1 MLSRFSYMQN
11 LSNYNEFSREQW
23 ETFHGEYNKQAI
35 TDGELRKIKSLDDE
49 ISIDDVK
56 SIYAPIRHLLH
67 IYLKNYRKL
76 TKLKSDFLNSS
87 NKKVPFIIGVSG
99 SVAVGKS
106 TTARLLKIML
116 ERAYPQYNVAQM
128 TTDGFLYPSKIL
140 KERGLMNK
148 KGFPETY
155 DMPKLLKFLSDVKT
169 TTGPIS
175 YPLYSHN
182 IYDIIPDR
190 HEEVNQPDILIVEGI
205 NVLQLTQTSNIYT
218 SDFFDFSIYID
229 AEVEDI
235 EEWFLN
241 RFETLL
247 DLARNDPNSYY
258 YQYTQVPED
267 KALQMARNVWD
278 TINYVNLRD
287 YIKPTMTRAD
297 LILHK
302 AENHQIDKIL
312 LRKY

>member
-1 MLSRFSYMQN
+1 MQS
-11 LSNYNEFSREQW
+11 LANYDEFTRKQW
-23 ETFHGEYNKQAI
+23 ENFHGEYTKQAI

-49 ISIDDVK
+49 ISIDDVR
-56 SIYAPIRHLLH
+56 SVYAPIRHLLH

-76 TKLKSDFLNSS
+76 TKLKNEFVDGSTR
-87 NKKVPFIIGVSG
+87 KIPFIIGVSG

-116 ERAYPQYNVAQM
+116 ERAYPQYKVSQM

-140 KERGLMNK
+140 QERHLMEK

-155 DMPKLLKFLSDVKT
+155 DMAKLLKFLGDVKT
-169 TTGPIS
+169 KGGKIK

-182 IYDIIPDR
+182 IYDIIPGKY
-190 HEEVNQPDILIVEGI
+190 EETDNPDILIVEGI
-205 NVLQLTQTSNIYT
+205 NVLQLPQNEQIYV

-229 AEVEDI
+229 AKMENI

-258 YQYTQVPED
+258 YQFTQIPESD
-267 KALQMARNVWD
+267 AMDMAKNVWQ
-278 TINYVNLRD
+278 TINYPNLRD
-287 YIKPTMTRAD
+287 YIKPTMNRAN

-302 AENHQIDKIL
+302 SEDHQIDKIY

>member
-1 MLSRFSYMQN
+1 MQS
-11 LSNYNEFSREQW
+11 LANYYEFTRKQW
-23 ETFHGEYNKQAI
+23 ENFHGEYTKQAI

-49 ISIDDVK
+49 ISIDDVR

-76 TKLKSDFLNSS
+76 TKLKNEFVGESTR
-87 NKKVPFIIGVSG
+87 KIPFIIGVSG

-116 ERAYPQYNVAQM
+116 ERAYPQYKVSQM

-140 KERGLMNK
+140 KERNLMNK

-155 DMPKLLKFLSDVKT
+155 DMEKLLKFLGEVKT
-169 TTGPIS
+169 KGGRIK

-182 IYDIIPDR
+182 IYDIIPDKY
-190 HEEVNQPDILIVEGI
+190 EETDNPDILIVEGI
-205 NVLQLTQTSNIYT
+205 NVLQLPHNEQIYV

-229 AEVEDI
+229 AEMKDI
-235 EEWFLN
+235 EEWFLK
-241 RFETLL
+241 RFDTLL

-258 YQYTQVPED
+258 YQFTQIPEKD
-267 KALQMARNVWD
+267 AMAMARNVWD
-278 TINYVNLRD
+278 TINYPNLRD
-287 YIKPTMTRAD
+287 YIKPTMNRAD

-302 AENHQIDKIL
+302 SEDHQINKIY

>member
-1 MLSRFSYMQN
+1 MQS
-11 LSNYNEFSREQW
+11 LANYDEFSRKEW
-23 ETFHGEYNKQAI
+23 ENFHGEYKKQAI

-49 ISIDDVK
+49 ISIDDVR
-56 SIYAPIRHLLH
+56 SVYAPIRHLLH

-76 TKLKSDFLNSS
+76 TKLKNEFLN
-87 NKKVPFIIGVSG
+87 NKVRKVPFVIGVSG

-116 ERAYPQYNVAQM
+116 ERSYPQYKVAQM

-140 KERGLMNK
+140 KERHLMDK

-155 DMPKLLKFLSDVKT
+155 DMSKLLDFLGEVKT
-169 TTGPIS
+169 RGGKIR

-182 IYDIIPDR
+182 IYDIIPGKY
-190 HEEVNQPDILIVEGI
+190 EELDNPDILIVEGI
-205 NVLQLTQTSNIYT
+205 NVLQLPQNEQIYV

-229 AEVEDI
+229 AEVNDI

-258 YQYTQVPED
+258 YQFTQIPETE
-267 KALQMARNVWD
+267 AMEMAKNVWN
-278 TINYVNLRD
+278 TINYPNLRD
-287 YIKPTMTRAD
+287 YIKPTMNRAD

-302 AENHQIDKIL
+302 SEDHQIDKIY